1 MHSNSTVFSLI
12 TIKGVPNMKKHLIN
26 LSQYWDQNRTQ
37 MKLLQQVIMSP
48 VVTLSLIR
56 YNSFSCSNF
65 YFVMPV
71 SRSRKNLGQFICC
84 FPIIHASPCCFL
96 DIIQS
101 ESIHFPCFFR
111 QIQAGLSALEDA
123 LEAGYEDFKVIKR
136 IIKSIVICL
145 HRNAYKTIS
154 TAAAITDSPDR
165 S

>member
-84 FPIIHASPCCFL
+84 FPIIHAKSMLFL
-96 DIIQS
+96 RYYS
-101 ESIHFPCFFR
+101 VRIHSFSLLFFDR
-111 QIQAGLSALEDA
+111 
-123 LEAGYEDFKVIKR
+123 
-136 IIKSIVICL
+136 
-145 HRNAYKTIS
+145 YKLGSLLLKMPWKQDTKIS
-154 TAAAITDSPDR
+154 R
-165 S
+165 